1 MNPEDFSTTV
11 SECENEKPFPKG
23 GHWDELSMKNP
34 HPVEEDGE
42 G

>member
-1 MNPEDFSTTV
+1 MNSEDFSQV
-11 SECENEKPFPKG
+11 LPECENEKPFRAG

-34 HPVEEDGE
+34 HPVEEEGE